1 MNFNNTIKNI
11 SKIALIYII
20 VALVT
25 FWLGYICCLFNT
37 TFISIAVTPNITKAI
52 EIQNFVEKLDYK
64 HSYVSIEHFDNKYLL
79 SPNFT
84 SDEVKLF
91 DYLTIKLA
99 ESDIVDDSV
108 IIGCDYKYTKNKK
121 LAKKRIEKAIERRL
135 KKVDLVMSAKAY
147 VKYKNDE
154 MFITVDVD
162 VFRPN
167 KRNIEEIISRLVPVD
182 KKHKT
187 INVNYIQ

>member
-135 KKVDLVMSAKAY
+135 KKQSKEDW
-147 VKYKNDE
+147 
-154 MFITVDVD
+154 
-162 VFRPN
+162 
-167 KRNIEEIISRLVPVD
+167 KR
-182 KKHKT
+182 
-187 INVNYIQ
+187 

>member
-1 MNFNNTIKNI
+1 MKFNDIIKKI
-11 SKIALIYII
+11 SGVASYII
-20 VALVT
+20 VAIAS
-25 FWLGYICCLFNT
+25 FGFGYICCLFNT
-37 TFISIAVTPNITKAI
+37 TFTSVAITPNITKAI

-64 HSYVSIEHFDNKYLL
+64 HSDVSIGHIDNKYILT
-79 SPNFT
+79 PNFS

-91 DYLTIKLA
+91 DSLTIMLA
-99 ESDIVDDSV
+99 ESDIADDSV
-108 IIGCDYKYTKNKK
+108 IIGFNYKYTKNKR

-135 KKVDLVMSAKAY
+135 KKVDKVMSAKAS
-147 VKYKNDE
+147 VKHENDE

-187 INVNYIQ
+187 INVNYIK